1 MSPLGVL
8 VLGFRRSQSLW
19 NVLESLRRQ
28 GALSFTHVW
37 VDGVA
42 HAGELR
48 EQVQAVRA
56 LAGEF
61 PVAHW
66 YNCNGRLGIEK
77 LMLDGLRA
85 MAGKYQHIIV
95 LEDDCFPTADAV
107 QVFREQL
114 LDIEQDPSFFSVYG
128 SHFGVEG
135 GASRFARFQ
144 GWGWATTRDKLLPVL
159 EQLNALFLM
168 DEPTYLAWTST
179 RLTAVMIAQLD
190 VTLERNVVNVLRRQF
205 SWDSATTLVSAS
217 LGMGHRPTPRRVI
230 YNCGAGEGSGHF
242 KGDTNRYRA
251 PPWNMIGVEEA
262 WQYFHRPLAIE
273 HQGRE
278 YFGEDDLD
286 RALRPYLR
294 DLACGLFVE
303 LPAFDGLLRSN
314 TLALERCGW
323 RGILVEPVADLATV
337 CQLNRPLA
345 QVVWAACGESSLRGT
360 LALERCGW
368 RGILVEPVADVA
380 TVCQLG
386 RPLAQVVWAVCDESS
401 LHGGEDARSLAE
413 RDALPCRP
421 SGTTR
426 DVGDTLDPSG
436 SRYPPEQFSAPVK
449 TLSEI
454 LDACK
459 LPQVDFLSLRTA
471 GNQQEVLNGID
482 WNRHAPRWILLEE
495 AAAPGPFASVIRAGY
510 TLAGVLN
517 DSPAKRAWLFE
528 RPA

>member
-1 MSPLGVL
+1 
-8 VLGFRRSQSLW
+8 
-19 NVLESLRRQ
+19 
-28 GALSFTHVW
+28 
-37 VDGVA
+37 
-42 HAGELR
+42 
-48 EQVQAVRA
+48 
-56 LAGEF
+56 
-61 PVAHW
+61 
-66 YNCNGRLGIEK
+66 
-77 LMLDGLRA
+77 
-85 MAGKYQHIIV
+85 
-95 LEDDCFPTADAV
+95 
-107 QVFREQL
+107 
-114 LDIEQDPSFFSVYG
+114 
-128 SHFGVEG
+128 
-135 GASRFARFQ
+135 
-144 GWGWATTRDKLLPVL
+144 
-159 EQLNALFLM
+159 
-168 DEPTYLAWTST
+168 
-179 RLTAVMIAQLD
+179 
-190 VTLERNVVNVLRRQF
+190 
-205 SWDSATTLVSAS
+205 
-217 LGMGHRPTPRRVI
+217 MGHRPTPRRVI

-314 TLALERCGW
+314 
-323 RGILVEPVADLATV
+323 
-337 CQLNRPLA
+337 
-345 QVVWAACGESSLRGT
+345 T